1 MLPCVVFQIPKQNLK
16 SSHLYILWC
25 LLLLRYLED
34 CLFLPRIYCIPV
46 PENTVGNVPKNTV
59 QDFPI
64 FTVFLIPVYTCLISS
79 LIFSIIFIIY
89 LNFQSLFN
97 ITANGYVYETFGIS
111 KLFLVKLQLLLI
123 RAETLGNQL
132 TAKCYIYDVV
142 GMFIILILFFSFPKN
157 IFRWH

>member
-34 CLFLPRIYCIPV
+34 CLFLLRICCIPV

-64 FTVFLIPVYTCLISS
+64 FTVFLIPVYISNFIRVMFFNCKHSVYTECLQIE
-79 LIFSIIFIIY
+79 IHTR
-89 LNFQSLFN
+89 Q
-97 ITANGYVYETFGIS
+97 
-111 KLFLVKLQLLLI
+111 
-123 RAETLGNQL
+123 
-132 TAKCYIYDVV
+132 
-142 GMFIILILFFSFPKN
+142 
-157 IFRWH
+157 

>member
-64 FTVFLIPVYTCLISS
+64 FIVFLIPVYT
-79 LIFSIIFIIY
+79 
-89 LNFQSLFN
+89 
-97 ITANGYVYETFGIS
+97 
-111 KLFLVKLQLLLI
+111 
-123 RAETLGNQL
+123 
-132 TAKCYIYDVV
+132 
-142 GMFIILILFFSFPKN
+142 
-157 IFRWH
+157 

>member
-34 CLFLPRIYCIPV
+34 CLFLTRIYCIPV

-64 FTVFLIPVYTCLISS
+64 FTVFLIPVYNTVISVN
-79 LIFSIIFIIY
+79 FSI
-89 LNFQSLFN
+89 NFCFSLLPVVEKRS
-97 ITANGYVYETFGIS
+97 NGKSYFTKILSF
-111 KLFLVKLQLLLI
+111 FLSRSV
-123 RAETLGNQL
+123 
-132 TAKCYIYDVV
+132 
-142 GMFIILILFFSFPKN
+142 
-157 IFRWH
+157 